1 MARSAEEL
9 KKLAI
14 AAIDR
19 HADEIKALGD
29 SIYSEPELGY
39 KEFKT
44 AAKFTSFLDRLG
56 VSYKDKVG
64 ITGVIAPFKGKESK
78 VRVAVMGELDAVV
91 VPGHVAADPVT
102 GAAHCCGHHAMI
114 AGIAGVACAFADTDI
129 MNDLSG
135 DVVVMAVPA
144 EEYVE
149 IEYRNQLKNEGK
161 ISLLGGKQEFIAL
174 GVMDDIDMMI
184 MQHTMATEGEET
196 YSPIKA
202 RSGGVGNGM
211 IGKLIQYKGKEAHAG
226 GAPHMGINALNAAEI
241 GLMAM
246 HAQRETFKDEDHI
259 RVHPIMTKGGD
270 LVNVIPA
277 DVRLETYVRGASA
290 KAILD
295 ASAKVTRAFEAGGM
309 AVGAETII
317 TDIPGYMPGISYPE
331 LEDVIY
337 KNLVMLL
344 GEEHAAPASAERGGG
359 SSDCADIQAIMPA
372 VQANIGGASGT
383 FHGES
388 YRMVDSDLAYLVA
401 AKALACTAIDLLA
414 GGAEKGLHIKETCK
428 PPMTKEQYLR
438 EWGKLDI

>member
-1 MARSAEEL
+1 MDKQLL
-9 KKLAI
+9 KQKVCR
-14 AAIDR
+14 AID
-19 HADEIKALGD
+19 ANKDKICEIGL
-29 SIYSEPELGY
+29 SIYKNPQLGY
-39 KEFKT
+39 KETFASDVVQKT
-44 AAKFTSFLDRLG
+44 FGELG
-56 VSYKDKVG
+56 LKYESGLG
-64 ITGVIAPFKGKESK
+64 ITGVKAKLKDNAEGPNVCI
-78 VRVAVMGELDAVV
+78 MGELDAVV
-91 VPGHVAADPVT
+91 CPDHPDAAPDT
-102 GAAHCCGHHAMI
+102 GAAHCCGHFGQITSMLASAI
-114 AGIAGVACAFADTDI
+114 G
-129 MNDLSG
+129 LSAVKDEISG
-135 DVVVMAVPA
+135 GNVTFLAVPA
-144 EEYVE
+144 EECVE
-149 IEYRNQLKNEGK
+149 LEYREGLIKEGK
-161 ISLLGGKQEFIAL
+161 IKYLGGKQELIHL
-174 GVMDDIDMMI
+174 GVYDDIDMAM
-184 MQHTMATEGEET
+184 MVHGNNAD
-196 YSPIKA
+196 KA
-202 RSGGVGNGM
+202 ITAANRNVGFIAKNVKF
-211 IGKLIQYKGKEAHAG
+211 IGKEAHAG

>member
-1 MARSAEEL
+1 MAKTRQQL
-9 KKLAI
+9 KDAAI
-14 AAIDR
+14 AAIDK
-19 HADEIKALGD
+19 HAEEITALGN
-29 SIYSEPELGY
+29 SIYNEPELGY

-44 AAKFTSFLDRLG
+44 AKKFTDFLDKLG
-56 VSYKDKVG
+56 VKYTDKVG

-78 VRVAVMGELDAVV
+78 LRVAVMGELDAVV

-114 AGIAGVACAFADTDI
+114 AGIAGVSAALADTDI
-129 MNDLSG
+129 MSELSG
-135 DVVVMAVPA
+135 DIVVMAVPA

-149 IEYRNQLKNEGK
+149 IEYRNELKKQGK

-174 GVMDDIDMMI
+174 GVMDDIDIMI
-184 MQHTMATEGEET
+184 MQHTMATEGEDT
-196 YSPIKA
+196 YSEIKA

-211 IGKLIQYKGKEAHAG
+211 VGKLIQYKGKEAHAG
-226 GAPHMGINALNAAEI
+226 GAPHLGINALNAAEI
-241 GLMAM
+241 GLMAV
-246 HAQRETFKDEDHI
+246 HAQRETFLDSDHI
-259 RVHPIMTKGGD
+259 RVHPIITKGGD
-270 LVNVIPA
+270 LVNVVPA
-277 DVRLETYVRGASA
+277 DVRIETYVRGASA
-290 KAILD
+290 KAILE

-344 GEEHAAPASAERGGG
+344 GEEHAAPASTERGGG
-359 SSDCADIQAIMPA
+359 SSDCADVQAIMPA

-388 YRMVDSDLAYLVA
+388 YRMVDTDLAYLTA
-401 AKALACTAIDLLA
+401 AKALVCSAIDLLA
-414 GGAEKGLHIKETCK
+414 DGAETGMHIKETCK
-428 PPMTKEQYLR
+428 PPMTKEEYLR
-438 EWGKLDI
+438 EWGKLEV